1 MIDTSLSVISL
12 LQVRALYKQDLIL
25 PLNLEVYGTPHAHPD
40 RPSFQY
46 WSFISV
52 NVAAVMLRLK
62 GKRHFP
68 WPDMIDEREF
78 EYRVHSLGSHES
90 FNQGG
95 SFGNAFETSRHSP
108 CSLKSCHHV
117 NDRDWKPGRRPRH
130 IIHLPVR
137 QRASP
142 QDLPSMP
149 SLYIRQSH
157 PPHHC
162 TTTAQHLAFAICRV
176 CDRWHMP
183 SMSPRSCLYF
193 NWDAGRASCKRAL
206 G

>member
-1 MIDTSLSVISL
+1 VIDTSLSVISL

-95 SFGNAFETSRHSP
+95 SFGNAFETSWQSP
-108 CSLKSCHHV
+108 YSLKSYPCV
-117 NDRDWKPGRRPRH
+117 DDRNWKPGCRLRH
-130 IIHLPVR
+130 IINRAVR
-137 QRASP
+137 Q
-142 QDLPSMP
+142 
-149 SLYIRQSH
+149 
-157 PPHHC
+157 
-162 TTTAQHLAFAICRV
+162 
-176 CDRWHMP
+176 
-183 SMSPRSCLYF
+183 
-193 NWDAGRASCKRAL
+193 
-206 G
+206 